1 MKGNKTLTVLLI
13 AIGLLFVGMF
23 IARRNEGFNDKPD
36 IPNLK
41 SCTNNSDC
49 PDGATCKGGYCISTL
64 PITIVR
70 TYD

>member
-23 IARRNEGFNDKPD
+23 IARRNEGFAD

-41 SCTNNSDC
+41 SCTQKTDC
-49 PDGATCKGGYCISTL
+49 PDSANCEKGYCISTA
-64 PITIVR
+64 PVTIVR
-70 TYD
+70 TND